1 MRDAHIR
8 AKAVEFAL
16 HLAATRRAGENTP
29 IRARDVLK
37 DAQAFLGFLQGRR
50 PTRRRLSAFVSR
62 NRQDARHGDEPTWRD
77 MVEMATSR
85 LAQEN
90 RESQRA
96 ICPERCAAQQNSRPG
111 RAST

>member
-1 MRDAHIR
+1 MREAHIR

-16 HLAATRRAGENTP
+16 HLAVTRRAGENTP

-37 DAQAFLGFLQGRR
+37 DAQAFLGFLQGRQ
-50 PTRRRLSAFVSR
+50 PTRRRRSVSARR
-62 NRQDARHGDEPTWRD
+62 NKLGVLHERMPTWRD

-90 RESQRA
+90 RENQRA

-111 RAST
+111 QAST

>member
-16 HLAATRRAGENTP
+16 HLAVTRRAGANTP
-29 IRARDVLK
+29 LDVAGILK

-50 PTRRRLSAFVSR
+50 PTRRRRSVSVRR
-62 NRQDARHGDEPTWRD
+62 NKPGVLHERMPTWRD

-111 RAST
+111 QAST